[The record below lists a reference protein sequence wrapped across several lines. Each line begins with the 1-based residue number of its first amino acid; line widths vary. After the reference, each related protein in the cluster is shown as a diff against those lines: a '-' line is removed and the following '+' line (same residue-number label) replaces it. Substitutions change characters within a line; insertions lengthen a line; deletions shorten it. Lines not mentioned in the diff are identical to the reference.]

1 MGLEGS
7 ATHDNLLHAFQ
18 RVSQASR
25 RYLWFA
31 QLADVEGFPEVAALF
46 RSVAERGTG
55 HAMGHLEYLAE
66 LGDPLTGQPIGDTAD
81 NLAAASAGEAEGAD
95 ELYPSFAEVAR
106 AEGFDHIAEW
116 FEIIAAAEKSQAA
129 SFQQGSTGM

>member
-7 ATHDNLLHAFQ
+7 TTHENLLLAFQ
-18 RVSQASR
+18 RVSQANR

-31 QLADVEGFPEVAALF
+31 QLADVEGFPEAATLF

-81 NLAAASAGEAEGAD
+81 NLAAARTAESDGASD
-95 ELYPSFAEVAR
+95 LYPGFAEAAR
-106 AEGFDHIAEW
+106 AEGFDDIAEW
-116 FEIIAAAEKSQAA
+116 FEIIAAAEKAQAA
-129 SFQQGSTGM
+129 SFDEGLTGM